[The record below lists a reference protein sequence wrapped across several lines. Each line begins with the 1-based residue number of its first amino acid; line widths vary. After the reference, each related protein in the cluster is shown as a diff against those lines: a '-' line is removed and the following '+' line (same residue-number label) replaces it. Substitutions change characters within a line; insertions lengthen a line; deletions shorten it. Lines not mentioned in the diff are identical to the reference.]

1 MDPVC
6 PISQLDLS
14 PVEVR
19 PQRFHHLHPVD
30 LASINQGNAATFGAR
45 SGLLDVAAFEV
56 SRFRQLG
63 LTQQP
68 NVNSHSRDGL
78 LQLLLLPPSINAPH
92 IQATDVKS
100 CP

>member
-6 PISQLDLS
+6 PISDLDLS
-14 PVEVR
+14 QIEVR
-19 PQRFHHLHPVD
+19 PQRLHQLHPVD
-30 LASINQGNAATFGAR
+30 IGSINQDNATTFGAR
-45 SGLLDVAAFEV
+45 SGLLDVVAFKV

-68 NVNSHSRDGL
+68 DVNSHSRDGM
-78 LQLLLLPPSINAPH
+78 LQLLLLPPTINAPH

>member
-6 PISQLDLS
+6 PISELDLS
-14 PVEVR
+14 PVEVC
-19 PQRFHHLHPVD
+19 PQCLHELHPVD

-45 SGLLDVAAFEV
+45 SGLLDVVAFKV
-56 SRFRQLG
+56 SRSRQLG

-68 NVNSHSRDGL
+68 DVNSHSRDGL
-78 LQLLLLPPSINAPH
+78 LQLLLLPTSIDAPH
-92 IQATDVKS
+92 IQATDVKN